1 MPSRT
6 RRSVLAAI
14 STGLGLSLAGCAG
27 QLGSSTN
34 TPQGATNTS
43 VENDDTDTDS
53 QLALPSVVTHD
64 EFPDGD
70 VVLKPDGKVVVLN
83 FFTTWCRPCQEEMP
97 AFRKLRGEYDT
108 EILHLVS
115 ITPEV
120 DEALIKEFWNEYDG
134 TWPVVKD
141 PGLVATDRWN
151 ANSYPTNL
159 VFDTDGTPATGEN
172 PEVRA
177 RTFDQ
182 FNSII
187 APLVES

>member
-27 QLGSSTN
+27 QLGSRTN

-64 EFPDGD
+64 GFPDGD

-97 AFRKLRGEYDT
+97 AFRKLRAEYDT
-108 EILHLVS
+108 ETLH
-115 ITPEV
+115 
-120 DEALIKEFWNEYDG
+120 
-134 TWPVVKD
+134 
-141 PGLVATDRWN
+141 
-151 ANSYPTNL
+151 SYRSRRKWTK
-159 VFDTDGTPATGEN
+159 
-172 PEVRA
+172 R
-177 RTFDQ
+177 
-182 FNSII
+182 
-187 APLVES
+187 